1 MLTFGVFDHLD
12 DNGRPRAALFDERLR
27 LVGLMERAG
36 FSRYHLA
43 EHHATPL
50 GCAPSPSVFLS
61 AIAQRTRTIRFGPL
75 VYLLPLYHPLRLFEE
90 ICMLDQ
96 LSGGR
101 LMVGVGR
108 GGALLEHQRH
118 GLDPALAGPMYHEAY
133 DVLMRAFRAD
143 VLSYEGRFYKFDDY
157 IVVNKPVQ
165 QPHPP
170 IWYGASN
177 VEAAEWAAA
186 NAINVVSLGPVAR
199 AREIGA
205 CYRKTWAE
213 AGRNEA
219 DLPLL
224 GITRHVVV
232 AENDDEAQRIARA
245 AYPRW
250 RQAIEFI
257 WQRSNVDFPLTAAYP
272 QSWDELAAVGH
283 GFAGS
288 PARVREQIAELQQQT
303 GINYLV
309 CQIVFGTMGYDEAAR
324 SIELFGSEVIPA
336 FAGA

>member
-1 MLTFGVFDHLD
+1 MLSFGVFDHLD
-12 DNGRPRAALFDERLR
+12 DNGRSRAALFEERLK
-27 LVGLMERAG
+27 LVEEIERAG

-61 AIAQRTRTIRFGPL
+61 AAIQRTRTIKLGPL

-101 LMVGVGR
+101 LMIGVGR
-108 GGALLEHQRH
+108 GGALLEHERC
-118 GLDPALAGPMYHEAY
+118 GLDPADAGPMYHEAY
-133 DVLMRAFRAD
+133 D
-143 VLSYEGRFYKFDDY
+143 GRFYNFDDY

-177 VEAAEWAAA
+177 VEAAEWASA
-186 NAINVVSLGPVAR
+186 NAVNVVSLGPLAR
-199 AREIGA
+199 AREIGER
-205 CYRKTWAE
+205 YRKTWAA
-213 AGRNEA
+213 AGRSEA
-219 DLPLL
+219 DLPML
-224 GITRHVVV
+224 GITRHVVM
-232 AENDDEAQRIARA
+232 AETDAEAERIARA

-250 RQAIEFI
+250 REAIEFI
-257 WQRSNVDFPLTAAYP
+257 WQHSHVDFPLTAAYP
-272 QSWDELAAVGH
+272 RSWDELAAIGH
-283 GFAGS
+283 GFAGA
-288 PARVREQIAELQQQT
+288 PQRVRDQIAELQRQS

-309 CQIVFGTMGYDEAAR
+309 CQIVFGTMGYDDAGR
-324 SIELFGSEVIPA
+324 SIALFGREVMPA
-336 FAGA
+336 FK